1 MKKRLIALFLVIF
14 MLCTLLPIGALA
26 DQMVY
31 ITDTGIKYH
40 KYGCRYLSESGY
52 AVTLDYAVRC
62 GYKPCSI
69 CHKTSSGEGVAGFT
83 DVAPGQYYS
92 SAVEWAVKN
101 DITQG
106 VSDTRF
112 APNDPCTRAQV
123 VTFMYRADG
132 GPNVD
137 VVMAFDDVHY
147 LDYYYRAVRWAVK
160 NNVTT
165 GVGGNRFAPDEPCT
179 RAQVVTFLY
188 RAAGEPDVGGSC
200 SFTDVAQSAYYRSA
214 VIWALENGITDGT
227 APGKFSPN
235 ETCTRGQIVTFLYRY
250 YNSDTP
256 APTPTP
262 DPTPTST
269 PAPSGDSEYIVS
281 GKLPYPCPT
290 PESGVPSPTD
300 TATHDNVLALLD
312 EYCPNGAYILRA
324 TEQDGTEFMTWM
336 NNGGLIEDL
345 STAVHEQEHIYT
357 AFNTQYSTKRDPVT
371 GEYGISKVRAYYT
384 GEGRHIMVPETD
396 TYQTEEIA
404 AIVPEDLRSFRYS
417 TYVGAGAEVDSNV
430 NGIYGLMNEFTAYC
444 WGSITNV
451 SMYEYF
457 LDQPFSRENW
467 FEYVAM
473 SSSDYYAYSEFKFFI
488 LSYLIYAKENYPEI
502 YAETMDNQAL
512 RDAFRIV
519 EACYRGVV
527 EQYFANLDKTE
538 EYLKANGLPAFQDNG
553 YFYISNG
560 GSGYSLID
568 TFVSTYE
575 LLENAMQAPEYV
587 EMYNLMIK

>member
-1 MKKRLIALFLVIF
+1 M
-14 MLCTLLPIGALA
+14 
-26 DQMVY
+26 
-31 ITDTGIKYH
+31 
-40 KYGCRYLSESGY
+40 
-52 AVTLDYAVRC
+52 
-62 GYKPCSI
+62 
-69 CHKTSSGEGVAGFT
+69 
-83 DVAPGQYYS
+83 
-92 SAVEWAVKN
+92 
-101 DITQG
+101 
-106 VSDTRF
+106 
-112 APNDPCTRAQV
+112 
-123 VTFMYRADG
+123 
-132 GPNVD
+132 
-137 VVMAFDDVHY
+137 
-147 LDYYYRAVRWAVK
+147 
-160 NNVTT
+160 
-165 GVGGNRFAPDEPCT
+165 
-179 RAQVVTFLY
+179 
-188 RAAGEPDVGGSC
+188 
-200 SFTDVAQSAYYRSA
+200 
-214 VIWALENGITDGT
+214 
-227 APGKFSPN
+227 
-235 ETCTRGQIVTFLYRY
+235 
-250 YNSDTP
+250 
-256 APTPTP
+256 
-262 DPTPTST
+262 
-269 PAPSGDSEYIVS
+269 
-281 GKLPYPCPT
+281 
-290 PESGVPSPTD
+290 
-300 TATHDNVLALLD
+300 
-312 EYCPNGAYILRA
+312 
-324 TEQDGTEFMTWM
+324 
-336 NNGGLIEDL
+336 
-345 STAVHEQEHIYT
+345 HEQEHIYT

-519 EACYRGVV
+519 EARYRGVV